1 MKSLWTKINDFGIRL
16 QEAFV
21 LAISAMFANKM
32 RTSLTLLGVII
43 GVGTVVGIVSLT
55 SGLNNYITNA
65 FDFAGADS
73 FMLTQFDFLN
83 SDYEDYLAAR
93 VRPRITPEDAWAIR
107 DSCPSVGYTAPRM
120 IIVGNLKYRDK
131 SAENIYILGTSE
143 EFQNMEGLVAAEGR
157 ILLNSDVDRARDI
170 CVLGYEAKKTLFG
183 DKPSVGRKIKV
194 SGHTYTVV
202 GSIEPLGAFLNENR
216 DASILIPITNF
227 QKRFASES
235 VNTGCIVIV
244 KPKRPELQE
253 KAIDE
258 VATLMRARHHLKSSE
273 EDDFHIMPQTA
284 FMDAFRSLTGVIFVV
299 VISVG
304 AISLLV
310 GGVGIMN
317 IMLVSVSERTREVGL
332 RKSLGARRSD
342 IMMQF
347 ILEAVLISII
357 GGLLGVGLGAL
368 IANLVGALT
377 PLPTLVDK
385 GSIVLGI
392 VFSTT
397 VGIFFG
403 IYPARKAGRLNPIEA
418 LRQN

>member
-1 MKSLWTKINDFGIRL
+1 MKTLWTKISDFGIRL

-21 LAISAMFANKM
+21 LAVSAMFAFKM

-73 FMLTQFDFLN
+73 FMLTRFDFLN
-83 SDYEDYLAAR
+83 SNYEDYLASR
-93 VRPRITPEDAWAIR
+93 VRPRITPDDAWAIR
-107 DSCPSVGYTAPRM
+107 ESCPSVGYTAPRM
-120 IIVGNLKYRDK
+120 IIAGNLKYRDK
-131 SAENIYILGTSE
+131 SAENVYILGTTE

-170 CVLGYEAKKTLFG
+170 CVLGSESKKALFG
-183 DKPSVGRKIKV
+183 NKPSVGRKIKV
-194 SGHTYTVV
+194 NGHTYTVV
-202 GSIEPLGAFLNENR
+202 GSIEPLGAFLDENR

-235 VNTGCIVIV
+235 VNAGCIVIV

-258 VATLMRARHHLKSSE
+258 VATLMRTRHHLKSGE

-342 IMMQF
+342 IMLQF

-368 IANLVGALT
+368 IANLVGTLT

>member
-1 MKSLWTKINDFGIRL
+1 MISLRRKISNFAIRL

-21 LAISAMFANKM
+21 LAVRAMFANKM

-55 SGLNNYITNA
+55 SGLNNYIGNA

-73 FMLTQFDFLN
+73 FMLTRFDFLN
-83 SDYEDYLAAR
+83 SDHENYLASR
-93 VRPRITPEDAWAIR
+93 FRPRITPEDAWAIR
-107 DSCPSVGYTAPRM
+107 DNCPSVGYTAPRM
-120 IIVGNLKYRDK
+120 IEAGTLKYRDK
-131 SAENIYILGTSE
+131 TAENIYIVGTTE
-143 EFQNMEGLVAAEGR
+143 EFQNMEGLLAAEGR
-157 ILLNSDVDRARDI
+157 ILLNSDVERARNI

-183 DKPSVGRKIKV
+183 DKPSVGRRIKV
-194 SGHTYTVV
+194 NGYTYTVV

-216 DASILIPITNF
+216 DASVLIPITNF
-227 QKRFASES
+227 QKYFASGN
-235 VNTGCIVIV
+235 VNAGCIVIV
-244 KPKRPELQE
+244 KPKNPELQE
-253 KAIDE
+253 HAIDE
-258 VATLMRARHHLKSSE
+258 VATLMRTRHGLKAND
-273 EDDFHIMPQTA
+273 EDDFYIMPQTA

-332 RKSLGARRSD
+332 RKSLGARRYD
-342 IMMQF
+342 IMLQF
-347 ILEAVLISII
+347 ILEAVLISIV

-368 IANLVGALT
+368 IANLVGTLT

-385 GSIVLGI
+385 ASIVLGI
-392 VFSTT
+392 TFSTA

-403 IYPARKAGRLNPIEA
+403 IYPARKASRLNPIEA

>member
-1 MKSLWTKINDFGIRL
+1 MKTLWRKINDFGIRL

-21 LAISAMFANKM
+21 LAVSAMFTNKM
-32 RTSLTLLGVII
+32 RTSLTLLGVVI

-55 SGLNNYITNA
+55 SGLNNYISNA

-73 FMLTQFDFLN
+73 FMLTRMDFLN
-83 SDYEDYLAAR
+83 SDYEDYLASR
-93 VRPRITPEDAWAIR
+93 NRPNIKIEDAWAIR
-107 DSCPSVGYTAPRM
+107 DSCPSVGYATPRLVT
-120 IIVGNLKYRDK
+120 VGTLKYRGK
-131 SAENIYILGTSE
+131 TAEDIYVIGTSE
-143 EFQNMEGLVAAEGR
+143 EFQNMEGLVAVEGR
-157 ILLNSDVDRARDI
+157 ILLNSDVERARNI
-170 CVLGYEAKKTLFG
+170 CALGYESKKALFG
-183 DKPSVGRKIKV
+183 DKPCVGRKIKI
-194 SGHTYTVV
+194 GGYTYTVV
-202 GSIEPLGAFLNENR
+202 GSAGALGTVLGENR
-216 DASILIPITNF
+216 DKTVLIPVTSFEKQFGN
-227 QKRFASES
+227 ES
-235 VNTGCIVIV
+235 VNRNCNVLI
-244 KPKRPELQE
+244 KPKRPELQDH
-253 KAIDE
+253 AMDE
-258 VATLMRARHHLKSSE
+258 VATLMRTRHHLKSSDD
-273 EDDFHIMPQTA
+273 DDFYIMPQTA

-342 IMMQF
+342 IMLQF

-368 IANLVGALT
+368 IANMVGALT

-397 VGIFFG
+397 IGIFFG
-403 IYPARKAGRLNPIEA
+403 IYPARKAGKLNPIEA